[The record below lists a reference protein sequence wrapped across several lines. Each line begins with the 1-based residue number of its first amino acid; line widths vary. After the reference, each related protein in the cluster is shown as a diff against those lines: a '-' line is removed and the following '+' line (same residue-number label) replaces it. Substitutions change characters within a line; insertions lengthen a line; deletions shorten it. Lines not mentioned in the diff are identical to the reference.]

1 MSGFTDVLK
10 KLKEQ
15 DKEFVAMLGGREVPV
30 KIKTIQDDWVVLI
43 DGANHQRYDLHIFN
57 VIIVSTVQ

>member
-1 MSGFTDVLK
+1 MSAFLDVLK

-15 DKEFVAMLGGREVPV
+15 DQEFVTVLGGREVPV
-30 KIKTIQDDWVVLI
+30 KIKTIQDDWIVLV
-43 DGANHQRYDLHIFN
+43 DDTNNQRYDLHTTS

>member
-1 MSGFTDVLK
+1 MSAFLDVLK

-15 DKEFVAMLGGREVPV
+15 DQEFVTVLGGREIPV
-30 KIKTIQDDWVVLI
+30 KIKTIQDDWIVLV
-43 DGANHQRYDLHIFN
+43 DDANNQRYDLHTTS

>member
-1 MSGFTDVLK
+1 MSAFLDVLK

-15 DKEFVAMLGGREVPV
+15 DQEFVTVLGSREIPV
-30 KIKTIQDDWVVLI
+30 KIKTIQDDWIVLV
-43 DGANHQRYDLHIFN
+43 DDTNNQRYDLHTTS

>member
-1 MSGFTDVLK
+1 MSAFVDVLK

-15 DKEFVAMLGGREVPV
+15 DQEFVAVLGGREIPV

-43 DGANHQRYDLHIFN
+43 DDTNNQRYDLHTSS
-57 VIIVSTVQ
+57 VVIVSTVQ